1 MVQLNKG
8 SVEVTVRS
16 LIENRG
22 KTQRQVAQSLG
33 VTELSVNNWAT
44 CRKVPRAD
52 HFLKL
57 CRELNVSPKQLAMAM
72 KLNIDEIPDDC
83 GSECAK

>member
-1 MVQLNKG
+1 MVQSNKE
-8 SVEVTVRS
+8 SEEITVQS
-16 LIENRG
+16 LIEAVG

-44 CRKVPRAD
+44 RRKVPRAD

-57 CRELNVSPKQLAMAM
+57 CRELKVSPKRLAVAMQLDV
-72 KLNIDEIPDDC
+72 KEIPDDL
-83 GSECAK
+83 